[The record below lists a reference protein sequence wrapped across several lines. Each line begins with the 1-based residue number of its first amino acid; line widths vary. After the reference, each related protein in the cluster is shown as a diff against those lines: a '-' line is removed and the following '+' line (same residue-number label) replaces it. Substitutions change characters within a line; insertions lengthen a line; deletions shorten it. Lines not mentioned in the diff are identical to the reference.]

1 MKKVYL
7 VFEGDERLST
17 NSLVLMG
24 VYDDKEKAIGDILDE
39 MAGALLFD
47 DDGNTSDY
55 AKELLEQYDKTQG
68 FRWNYIIQETNINE
82 WGEI

>member
-1 MKKVYL
+1 MKEVYL
-7 VFEGDERLST
+7 VFEGDERLSVK
-17 NSLVLMG
+17 SLVLMG

-47 DDGNTSDY
+47 DDENTSDY
-55 AKELLEQYDKTQG
+55 AKELLEQYGQTQG
-68 FRWNYIIQETNINE
+68 FRWNYIIEETNINE